1 MRNNNKKKKK
11 SKMFLSIIIIIILIT
26 IFIINKEKIFMNFG
40 SNKIRGTWTTDGVT
54 IYKFDNNGKGSLI
67 TSLSKYDFS
76 YKINDNK
83 IYIDFENEKAIDSSF
98 EFSIKEDTLTIK
110 GIDETTGIYTLK
122 KQN

>member
-1 MRNNNKKKKK
+1 MKFESNN
-11 SKMFLSIIIIIILIT
+11 II
-26 IFIINKEKIFMNFG
+26 
-40 SNKIRGTWTTDGVT
+40 GTWTTDGVT
-54 IYKFDNNGKGSLI
+54 IYKFDNKGKGSLN

-76 YKINDNK
+76 YIINDNK

>member
-11 SKMFLSIIIIIILIT
+11 SKMFWIIIIIIILLT
-26 IFIINKEKIFMNFG
+26 IFIINKEKIFMKFE
-40 SNKIRGTWTTDGVT
+40 SNNIIGTWTTDGVT
-54 IYKFDNNGKGSLI
+54 IYKFDNNGKGSLN

-76 YKINDNK
+76 YIINDNK

-110 GIDETTGIYTLK
+110 GIDETTGVYTLK